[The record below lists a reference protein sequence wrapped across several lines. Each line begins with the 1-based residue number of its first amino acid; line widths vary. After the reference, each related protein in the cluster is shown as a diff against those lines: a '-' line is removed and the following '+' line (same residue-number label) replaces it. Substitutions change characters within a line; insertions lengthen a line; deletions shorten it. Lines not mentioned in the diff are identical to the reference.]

1 MTDNPHRSKD
11 NRRAL
16 RDALGAYPTG
26 VAIVTTVG
34 ENRRP
39 VGMTINS
46 FAPVSL
52 TPPLLSWSIGLEAA
66 SYAAFAGA
74 KYFTITIL
82 GAEQETIANRFAT
95 RGADKFRGIET
106 DGYEPPVIP
115 GGLAWFRCET
125 HCSILLGDHRMLI
138 GRVIE
143 FDRDTGAPLV
153 FAHGNLQGLPAID
166 VRNAA

>member
-1 MTDNPHRSKD
+1 MNDNPKHRAD
-11 NRRAL
+11 DGRPL

-26 VAIVTTVG
+26 VAIVTALG

-52 TPPLLSWSIGLEAA
+52 TPPLVSWSIRLDAD

-74 KYFTITIL
+74 RRFTITIL
-82 GAEQETIANRFAT
+82 GAQQTAIANRFAT
-95 RGADKFRGIET
+95 RGADKFRDIESGGI
-106 DGYEPPVIP
+106 EPPVIP
-115 GGLAWFRCET
+115 GGLAWFCCET

-138 GRVIE
+138 GRILE
-143 FDRDTGAPLV
+143 FGRETGSPLV
-153 FAHGNLQGLPAID
+153 FAHGSLQGLPAHD
-166 VRNAA
+166 TRVAA

>member
-1 MTDNPHRSKD
+1 MNDEQAPADNGRP
-11 NRRAL
+11 L
-16 RDALGAYPTG
+16 REALGAYPTG
-26 VAIVTTVG
+26 VAIVTALG

-52 TPPLLSWSIGLEAA
+52 TPPLVSWSIGRNAA
-66 SYAAFAGA
+66 SYAAFADA
-74 KYFTITIL
+74 KRFTITIL
-82 GAEQETIANRFAT
+82 SAQQGAIASRFAM
-95 RGADKFRGIET
+95 RGADKFRDIEE
-106 DGYEPPVIP
+106 DGLEAPIID

-138 GRVIE
+138 GRVLE
-143 FDRDTGAPLV
+143 FGRSAGTPLV

-166 VRNAA
+166 TRAAA